1 MTWRGWLRRA
11 RLAALLTPLILP
23 GAAWAG
29 AAFPALTATDVDR
42 IARAAARAVDLPYVI
57 AVVDRGGNPLGVF
70 DKPGAPATAT
80 GNFSRTEDA
89 HELAVA
95 LARTAAFFTNS
106 QAPLTSRTVR
116 FISGI
121 HFPPGI
127 QNKPNAALYGIEN
140 TNRGCDFNAT
150 FNPDK
155 FVPRAR
161 SLAGVIGDLPCTPF
175 DQSGCG
181 LGVVTGKLDRR
192 DSSAG
197 VVNPG
202 GVPIFR
208 LDAAGNPAFVGGVG
222 VVGVPP
228 EVAEFAAFKGATLG
242 GVPTVGGQPNPFFF
256 PRGFIYLDGIRLP
269 GVFTTKRPAGQ
280 VAGSAAGLSTFFG
293 PVDSPLPDG
302 VPDGFLIGPTAG
314 SRLSVAQV
322 RRIVEQARDMAN
334 ITRAAIRLPS
344 GSAAR
349 MMISVADLDGDLL
362 AVFRMPDATIFSI
375 DVSVAKARNVV
386 YFSNLWQGS
395 ARQAEDLR
403 GVPGA
408 TAVTNRTISFGAQP
422 LFPPG
427 INGSRSGPFFNLYKR
442 DVANPCSQGFQPPDP
457 NQNGIVFFPGST
469 PLFRDGVPVGGL
481 GVSGDG
487 VEQDDLVSA
496 AGATGF
502 APPMRIRADRICVR
516 RDSSAPLGFRGFT
529 DNEDCDPAV
538 RLPYFKFNRNPV
550 CEKTRRVGGDEVC
563 DP

>member
-1 MTWRGWLRRA
+1 MTRRVWLA
-11 RLAALLTPLILP
+11 VLLASLVFP
-23 GAAWAG
+23 GSVWAG
-29 AAFPALTATDVDR
+29 AAFPALTATDVEN
-42 IARAAARAVDLPYVI
+42 IAEAAARAVDLPYVI

-70 DKPGAPATAT
+70 DKPGAPATAV
-80 GNFSRTEDA
+80 GNFNRTVDA

-140 TNRGCDFNAT
+140 TNRGCDFNAA
-150 FNPDK
+150 FNPGK

-181 LGVVTGKLDRR
+181 LGVITGKLNRR
-192 DSSAG
+192 DGSAG

-208 LDAAGNPAFVGGVG
+208 VDAAGNPAFVGGVG

-242 GVPTVGGQPNPFFF
+242 GVKRVGGQPNPFFF

-269 GVFTTKRPAGQ
+269 GVFTQDRPAGQ
-280 VAGSAAGLSTFFG
+280 VAGSAAGLTAFFG
-293 PVDSPLPDG
+293 PVDSSLPDG

-314 SRLSVAQV
+314 SRLSVAEV

-344 GSAAR
+344 GSGTR
-349 MMISVADLDGDLL
+349 MMISVADLNGDLL

-386 YFSNLWQGS
+386 YFSNLWPGS
-395 ARQAEDLR
+395 PVTVQDLP
-403 GVPGA
+403 GVPRG

-427 INGSRSGPFFNLYKR
+427 INGTGPGPFFTLYNR
-442 DVANPCSQGFQPPDP
+442 DVTNRCSQGFQPPDL

-469 PLFRDGVPVGGL
+469 ALFRNGVPVGGL

-487 VEQDDLVSA
+487 VEQDDLVTA

-502 APPMRIRADRICVR
+502 APPMGIRADRICIR
-516 RDSSAPLGFRGFT
+516 RQSSAPQGFRGFV
-529 DNEDCDPAV
+529 DDEDCDPAV
-538 RLPYFKFNRNPV
+538 RLPYVKFNRNPV

-563 DP
+563 EP